1 MKKIGLLAISA
12 LLLSGCASTVNLSPA
27 ADANNPAC
35 AEVTVRLPSDIEGMA
50 KRATGAQA
58 TGAWGEPAHILLRC
72 GLPAV
77 YASTLQC
84 VTANGVDWLVDDSKA
99 PSFRFITFGRK
110 PAAEVIVD
118 SRVASGATILDSLAP
133 AVSYLPSSRSCSN

>member
-1 MKKIGLLAISA
+1 MKKIALLAISA
-12 LLLSGCASTVNLSPA
+12 LLLSGCASTVNLAPA

-50 KRATGAQA
+50 KRVTGAQA
-58 TGAWGEPAHILLRC
+58 TGAWGDPAHILLRC

-77 YASTLQC
+77 YASKLQC
-84 VTANGVDWLVDDSKA
+84 VTASGVDWLVDDSKA

-133 AVSYLPSSRSCSN
+133 AISYLPSSRTCTK

>member
-35 AEVTVRLPSDIEGMA
+35 AEVIVRLPSDIEGMP
-50 KRATGAQA
+50 KRVTGAQA

-77 YASTLQC
+77 YASKLQC
-84 VTANGVDWLVDDSKA
+84 VTAGDVDWLIDDSKA

-110 PAAEVIVD
+110 PAVEVIVD
-118 SRVASGATILDSLAP
+118 SRVASGASVLDALAP
-133 AVSYLPSSRSCSN
+133 SVQFLPATRTCS

>member
-35 AEVTVRLPSDIEGMA
+35 AEVTVRLPSDIEGMP
-50 KRATGAQA
+50 KRVTGAQA

-77 YASTLQC
+77 YASNLQC
-84 VTANGVDWLVDDSKA
+84 VTAGDVDWLIDDSKA

-110 PAAEVIVD
+110 PAVEVIVD
-118 SRVASGATILDSLAP
+118 SRVASGASVLDALAP
-133 AVSYLPSSRSCSN
+133 SVQFLPATRTCS

>member
-1 MKKIGLLAISA
+1 MKKIALLAISA
-12 LLLSGCASTVNLSPA
+12 LLLSGCASTVNFSPA
-27 ADANNPAC
+27 PDANNPAC

-50 KRATGAQA
+50 KRVTGAQA
-58 TGAWGEPAHILLRC
+58 TGAWGDPAHILLRC

-84 VTANGVDWLVDDSKA
+84 VKASGVDWLVDDSKA

-110 PAAEVIVD
+110 PAVEVIVD
-118 SRVASGATILDSLAP
+118 SRVASGASVLDALAP
-133 AVSYLPSSRSCSN
+133 SVQFLPVTRTCS